1 MNGDEWSQQTSDI
14 RFASLQVD
22 TGLDYRK
29 SPSAVEPF
37 GPNSTKTP
45 ADTKTFGN
53 SSALPVKISANPDT

>member
-1 MNGDEWSQQTSDI
+1 MNSLNKQVTSD
-14 RFASLQVD
+14 SPVD

-53 SSALPVKISANPDT
+53 SSTLPVKISAKPDT